1 MCYQKNLETKDLD
14 DKSYIHAL
22 SLFPAIKAKNR
33 LTVDPGTTQI
43 WTARSTYKWIS
54 FSKYKLRDPW
64 LVESADVELQV
75 QKDD

>member
-43 WTARSTYKWIS
+43 
-54 FSKYKLRDPW
+54 
-64 LVESADVELQV
+64 
-75 QKDD
+75 